1 MKRWHSQLEV
11 VGMVITL
18 LLLITIGLYGSK
30 KDKTYTKEVIV
41 TDTVY
46 KEQKIN
52 LGRLDS
58 IEEIL
63 YYEVI
68 DQELYLY
75 TKSDSVKDEIERWN
89 YIRSLDPEGWEE

>member
-1 MKRWHSQLEV
+1 MKRWHSQLEI

-18 LLLITIGLYGSK
+18 LLLIIIGLYGSK

-75 TKSDSVKDEIERWN
+75 TKSDSVRDEMERWN

>member
-1 MKRWHSQLEV
+1 MKKWHSQLEV

-18 LLLITIGLYGSK
+18 LLLIIIGLYGSK

-41 TDTVY
+41 TDTIY

-68 DQELYLY
+68 DDELYLY
-75 TKSDSVKDEIERWN
+75 TKTDSVRDEMERWN

>member
-1 MKRWHSQLEV
+1 MKRWHSQLEI

-18 LLLITIGLYGSK
+18 LLLIIIGLYGSK

-75 TKSDSVKDEIERWN
+75 TKSDSVRDEIERWN